1 MVNGVQPGVS
11 QMSKVR
17 VTRTGRDGGGA
28 GHVRKR
34 GRRGSGEVG
43 LGRGVP
49 YNHYHRG
56 VTQDH
61 MRT

>member
-1 MVNGVQPGVS
+1 VMVNGVQPGVS

-49 YNHYHRG
+49 TTIITG
-56 VTQDH
+56 E
-61 MRT
+61 